1 MIAKPKGTKDVLPSE
16 VYKWHYVEN
25 TFRETCLRFGFREVR
40 TPLFEYTKLF
50 KRGVGETTDIVN
62 KEMYSVVTG
71 VDLRKVRHDDAGR
84 EAFFK
89 DLDNDG
95 FTLKPEGTAPVVRS
109 FVENKIFADAQP
121 SKMYYITPCFR
132 HERPQAGRLRQF
144 HQFGIEVFGSHEATA
159 DAEVIALAD
168 SFLREVGITGT
179 SLEINSVGCP
189 KCRPVYHEALKE
201 YLKARLD
208 KLCSTCDDRYHKN
221 PMRILDCKVPSC
233 QEVLV
238 DPPLMIDY
246 LCEEC
251 QEHFEK
257 LKAYLTAMEVA
268 FVVNPKIVRGLD
280 YYTKTAFEFVSG
292 DVGAQSTLCGGG
304 RYDGL
309 VEQIDGPAT
318 PGVGF
323 GLGIERLLLAL
334 ENTGKEFPKPPVVD
348 IYIAAMGDDALVTG
362 MNIVKRVRMAGLIGE
377 IDHLKR
383 SFKAQ
388 FKFADK
394 LSSKYVMIIGEDE
407 VKNKQVSVKNMETG
421 EQSSIPFEGVD
432 SFISTMKNNQ

>member
-1 MIAKPKGTKDVLPSE
+1 MIAKPKGTKDVMPTE
-16 VYKWHYVEN
+16 VYKWHHVEN
-25 TFRETCLRFGFREVR
+25 AFRETCLRFGFKEIR

-71 VDLRKVRHDDAGR
+71 VDLRKVRNDDAGR

-89 DLDNDG
+89 ELDNDG
-95 FTLKPEGTAPVVRS
+95 FTLKPEGTAPVVRA
-109 FVENKIFADAQP
+109 FVENKVFADAQP
-121 SKMYYITPCFR
+121 TKMYYITPCFR

-168 SFLREVGITGT
+168 TFLRDVGITGI

-189 KCRPVYHEALKE
+189 KCRPVYHQALKA
-201 YLKARLD
+201 YLAERLD
-208 KLCSTCDDRYHKN
+208 KLCTTCNDRYEKN

-233 QEVLV
+233 QEILV
-238 DPPLMIDY
+238 EPPLMVDY
-246 LCEEC
+246 LCEDC
-251 QEHFEK
+251 TDHFNSLQSY
-257 LKAYLTAMEVA
+257 LKALEVE
-268 FVVNPKIVRGLD
+268 FTVNPKIVRGLD

-334 ENTGKEFPKPPVVD
+334 ENTGKVFPEPPKTDV
-348 IYIAAMGDDALVTG
+348 YIAAMGEEALVVG
-362 MNIVKRVRMAGLIGE
+362 MGMTRKMREKGLIVE

-394 LSSKYVMIIGEDE
+394 LSAKRVVIIGEDE
-407 VKNKQVSVKNMETG
+407 VKNGIFSVKDMTTG
-421 EQSSIPFEGVD
+421 EQKTVPMAELETYLDGLTI
-432 SFISTMKNNQ
+432 M